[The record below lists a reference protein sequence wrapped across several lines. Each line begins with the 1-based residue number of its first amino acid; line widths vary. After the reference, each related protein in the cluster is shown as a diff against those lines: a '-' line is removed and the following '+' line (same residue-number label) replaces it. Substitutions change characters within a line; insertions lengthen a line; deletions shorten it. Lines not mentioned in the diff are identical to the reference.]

1 MPPEVAPVL
10 FVCCCCTATGSVATV
25 VKLCSFDAWKFLW
38 ILILILQPRPTIQK
52 KPFLQVPMALAP
64 APLPRLRIVHLSDT
78 HQYDIDA
85 VARIPDDTDLI
96 IHTGDFTNRGR

>member
-1 MPPEVAPVL
+1 MEVSL
-10 FVCCCCTATGSVATV
+10 D
-25 VKLCSFDAWKFLW
+25 FDFDFAV
-38 ILILILQPRPTIQK
+38 RPTSHNP

>member
-1 MPPEVAPVL
+1 
-10 FVCCCCTATGSVATV
+10 
-25 VKLCSFDAWKFLW
+25 
-38 ILILILQPRPTIQK
+38 
-52 KPFLQVPMALAP
+52 MALAP

>member
-1 MPPEVAPVL
+1 MEVSLDFDFDFA
-10 FVCCCCTATGSVATV
+10 ATS
-25 VKLCSFDAWKFLW
+25 
-38 ILILILQPRPTIQK
+38 TIQT
-52 KPFLQVPMALAP
+52 PSFPMALAL
-64 APLPRLRIVHLSDT
+64 APRLRIVHLSDT